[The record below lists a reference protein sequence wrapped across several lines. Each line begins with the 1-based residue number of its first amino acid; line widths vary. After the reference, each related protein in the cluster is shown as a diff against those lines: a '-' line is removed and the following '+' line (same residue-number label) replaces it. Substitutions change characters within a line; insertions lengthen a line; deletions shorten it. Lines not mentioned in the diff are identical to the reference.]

1 MTDIEYTHWLQ
12 IERGATCMVVG
23 SAGRTPTFVETLHKA
38 RERVD
43 SCRPGPAQVDAVAG
57 ARATCDGMLERV
69 KAALERIFLDADAKG
84 AKAADANARL
94 QAVASESVAN
104 FAAIF
109 LEYNALCERSILKP
123 IETASAR
130 APSTE
135 LSRCGACTDTDSS
148 RTVARTCPLVSP
160 RAADDLSPPRRRDF
174 ALLKNTYGVERAFL
188 CGALALPTQP
198 RPSRPLPD
206 LSWSRPAG
214 ALALPTEAL
223 SAVPPHASSALV
235 VNLQRQRALI
245 ERIQTRSPP
254 RALELIGA
262 AFELTPPELR
272 DVHNE
277 LQRSLD
283 VAALKSGGL
292 RAARWFELMTAHIDK
307 LEPPAGTE
315 SDTEEGSCACRRTL
329 TSSRR
334 CRSCC
339 TTSRW
344 PKLSPPLTLALALP

>member
-1 MTDIEYTHWLQ
+1 
-12 IERGATCMVVG
+12 MVVG
-23 SAGRTPTFVETLHKA
+23 SAGRNPTFVDTLHKA
-38 RERVD
+38 RKRVD

-84 AKAADANARL
+84 AKAADTNARL
-94 QAVASESVAN
+94 LAVASESVAN

-135 LSRCGACTDTDSS
+135 LSRRGACTDTHRHICRLVAPRS
-148 RTVARTCPLVSP
+148 RSVARTCPLVSP

-188 CGALALPTQP
+188 CGALALPTQAL
-198 RPSRPLPD
+198 PSRPLPD

-245 ERIQTRSPP
+245 ERIQTLSPP

-272 DVHNE
+272 GVHNE

-283 VAALKSGGL
+283 VAALKSSGL

-315 SDTEEGSCACRRTL
+315 SGTEEGSCARRRTL

-344 PKLSPPLTLALALP
+344 PKLSPPLTLTLALP

>member
-1 MTDIEYTHWLQ
+1 M
-12 IERGATCMVVG
+12 
-23 SAGRTPTFVETLHKA
+23 
-38 RERVD
+38 
-43 SCRPGPAQVDAVAG
+43 
-57 ARATCDGMLERV
+57 
-69 KAALERIFLDADAKG
+69 
-84 AKAADANARL
+84 
-94 QAVASESVAN
+94 
-104 FAAIF
+104 
-109 LEYNALCERSILKP
+109 
-123 IETASAR
+123 
-130 APSTE
+130 
-135 LSRCGACTDTDSS
+135 
-148 RTVARTCPLVSP
+148 SP

-188 CGALALPTQP
+188 CGALALPTQAL
-198 RPSRPLPD
+198 PSRPLPD

-245 ERIQTRSPP
+245 ERIQTLSPP

-315 SDTEEGSCACRRTL
+315 SDTEDGSCACRRTL